1 MADSQTAKCDN
12 HPDKP
17 SMAQCTE
24 CQKNLCSLCIL
35 RTDNGAIVCES
46 CSKQAEPVSVGEAPA
61 KAKRGLPLIVQILLS
76 IAVVGLLLVAVCFGL
91 LYMICGKK

>member
-35 RTDNGAIVCES
+35 RTNDGAIVCES
-46 CSKQAEPVSVGEAPA
+46 CSKQAELVSVSDEPV
-61 KAKRGLPLIVQILLS
+61 KKRQGLPLIVQILLS
-76 IAVVGLLLVAVCFGL
+76 IAVLGLLLVAVCFGL
-91 LYMICGKK
+91 LYMMCGRK